1 MKVLVFAIV
10 CSFIICSCS
19 RYDYV
24 VESDYSYT
32 GKFNR
37 YKTFGFGTNQTFS
50 GDTEDKDVLEKSL
63 KKVLQAWGYRYSEK
77 KPDLVVVYTIFF
89 DDVNLK
95 GFSQPQFQTWL
106 TQNFIS
112 GKVLIRKDSLNE
124 YNDYRSSVSLREEY
138 NEVEYDLKQ
147 GTILVSFY
155 DRKRKGT
162 VWQGYASGVFS
173 TDENANDRIMRSAV
187 IQILDE
193 YKLVAFKSNS

>member
-1 MKVLVFAIV
+1 MKVLIFAIV
-10 CSFIICSCS
+10 STFLICSCS

-37 YKTFGFGTNQTFS
+37 YRSFGFGTNQTFA
-50 GDTEDKDVLEKSL
+50 GDDEDKAVLEKSL
-63 KKVLQAWGYRYSEK
+63 TKVLQAWGYKYNEQ

-95 GFSQPQFQTWL
+95 GFVQPQFQSWL

-112 GKVLIRKDSLNE
+112 GKVLIRKDSLDNDS
-124 YNDYRSSVSLREEY
+124 DYRSSVSLREEY

-173 TDENANDRIMRSAV
+173 TDDQANERIMRSAV

-193 YKLVAFKSNS
+193 YKLIAFKSNS

>member
-1 MKVLVFAIV
+1 MKALVFGIV
-10 CSFIICSCS
+10 CFLICSCS

-24 VESDYSYT
+24 VESDYSYS

-37 YKTFGFGTNQTFS
+37 YKTFGFGTNQGFA
-50 GDTEDKDVLEKSL
+50 GDSEDKVILEKSVR
-63 KKVLQAWGYRYSEK
+63 KVLQAWGYKYNEK

-112 GKVLIRKDSLNE
+112 GKVLIRKDSLDEQNS
-124 YNDYRSSVSLREEY
+124 DYRSSVSLREEY
-138 NEVEYDLKQ
+138 NEKEYDLKE

-173 TDENANDRIMRSAV
+173 ADEQKNERIMRSAV

>member
-1 MKVLVFAIV
+1 MKAHVCIIVFLLL
-10 CSFIICSCS
+10 SSCS

-24 VESDYSYT
+24 VESDYSYD

-37 YKTFGFGTNQTFS
+37 YNSFGFGTNQSFS
-50 GDTEDKDVLEKSL
+50 GGTEDKVVLEKSL
-63 KKVLQAWGYRYSEK
+63 KKVLQAWGYRYNEK

-89 DDVNLK
+89 DDVNLR

-112 GKVLIRKDSLNE
+112 GKVLIRKDSLGENS
-124 YNDYRSSVSLREEY
+124 NYRSTTSIKEEY
-138 NEVEYDLKQ
+138 KEKEYDLKK

-162 VWQGYASGVFS
+162 VWQGYASGIFS
-173 TDENANDRIMRSAV
+173 SDEYANERIMRSAV

-193 YKLVAFKSNS
+193 YKLIAFKSNS

>member
-1 MKVLVFAIV
+1 MKPFV
-10 CSFIICSCS
+10 IILACLLISSCS

-24 VESDYSYT
+24 VESDYSYS

-37 YKTFGFGTNQTFS
+37 YKTFGFGNNQSFS
-50 GDTEDKDVLEKSL
+50 GNDEDKAVLEKSL
-63 KKVLQAWGYRYSEK
+63 KKVLEAWGYRYSEK

-89 DDVNLK
+89 DDVNIK
-95 GFSQPQFQTWL
+95 GFNQPQFQAWL

-112 GKVLIRKDSLNE
+112 GKVLIRKDSV
-124 YNDYRSSVSLREEY
+124 NDDLYKTSISLKEEY
-138 NEVEYDLKQ
+138 KEKEYDLKE

-162 VWQGYASGVFS
+162 VWQGYASGIYS
-173 TDENANDRIMRSAV
+173 SDDMANERIMRSAV

-193 YKLVAFKSNS
+193 YKLIAFKSNS